1 MSQQAGYSPSFKRPA
16 EIMRMRRQRARS
28 EAGVFSI
35 PSGRVSTDSPGQS
48 NSSPASVRPFSPGPL
63 FNAQNRSGGGTKR
76 RNPFANIENTFSPR
90 NKLLIY
96 NEDGEAEEAD
106 GSRVK
111 KRTDAEGDEE
121 VSKKHAGRWRNF
133 FHCQVEWGRKNT
145 RMCPARSVT
154 LEISSDIRLLINILL
169 KRLFLLA
176 ISVRW
181 YKVMHTHTTE
191 LPF

>member
-16 EIMRMRRQRARS
+16 EIMRMRRKRARS

-90 NKLLIY
+90 KKLLIY

-121 VSKKHAGRWRNF
+121 VSKNMQGDGGTSFTARLSEAEKHQDVSSKVGYLRN
-133 FHCQVEWGRKNT
+133 
-145 RMCPARSVT
+145 
-154 LEISSDIRLLINILL
+154 II
-169 KRLFLLA
+169 
-176 ISVRW
+176 
-181 YKVMHTHTTE
+181 
-191 LPF
+191 